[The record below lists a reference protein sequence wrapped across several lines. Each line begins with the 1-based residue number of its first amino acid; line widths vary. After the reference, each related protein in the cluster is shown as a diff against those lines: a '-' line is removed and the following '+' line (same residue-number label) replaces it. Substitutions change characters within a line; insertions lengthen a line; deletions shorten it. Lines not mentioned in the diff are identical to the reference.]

1 MESYLFI
8 ILLFIVIIYFYFNK
22 TNVVYVS
29 ASPNKKTYLV
39 RNASDK
45 TNAVVTLSKM
55 EDNLK
60 MLINKLMSDP
70 TVIANKEMYGY
81 VTTINDKIDSVEIQE
96 SAADSMHTS
105 YSLNKGEL
113 LVFCI
118 RSKETHKIHD
128 MNELMYVAIHEIAH
142 IGCPE
147 VGHTDLFFK
156 INGYLIDKAIDYGI
170 YNYTDYNIYNK
181 EYCGMTLSVTVA
193 GNNRYN

>member
-8 ILLFIVIIYFYFNK
+8 ILLFIIIIYFYFNK
-22 TNVVYVS
+22 TNVVYVTNEHS
-29 ASPNKKTYLV
+29 NNKKTYLV
-39 RNASDK
+39 RNVPDK
-45 TNAVVTLSKM
+45 QLAVLTLSKM
-55 EDNLK
+55 EENLK
-60 MLINKLMSDP
+60 LLITRLVSDP
-70 TVIANKEMYGY
+70 SVISNKEMYEY
-81 VTTINDKIDSVEIQE
+81 ITTINDKIDSVEIQE
-96 SAADSMHTS
+96 STADSMHTS

-118 RSKETHKIHD
+118 RSKETFKIHD

-156 INGYLIDKAIDYGI
+156 INTYLINKAIEYGI
-170 YNYTDYNIYNK
+170 YKYVNYSLNNK

-193 GNNRYN
+193 NK